1 MEVNATG
8 LQIGYGDY
16 IVVEDFDILLSK
28 HHITSIIG
36 PNGSGKSTVLK
47 ALTRLLRYQKGAV
60 CLDGKDLQDF
70 GPKELARRIGVLPQM
85 HSAPAD
91 FRVKELVGYGRMP
104 HQGFFARMNGED
116 ERIVDEAMRA
126 TGTYHLRDKSI
137 HEISGGETQ
146 RVWIATV
153 LTQQPEIL
161 FLDEPTTYLD
171 ISHQMEM
178 MRLIKRLN
186 RENGIGVVM
195 VLHDLSHALEV
206 SDWIVV
212 IKDGEKYDE
221 GKPCDVITPKMM
233 REVYDVECD
242 IVRLP
247 GREKPVISYREIC

>member
-1 MEVNATG
+1 M
-8 LQIGYGDY
+8 
-16 IVVEDFDILLSK
+16 
-28 HHITSIIG
+28 
-36 PNGSGKSTVLK
+36 
-47 ALTRLLRYQKGAV
+47 R
-60 CLDGKDLQDF
+60 
-70 GPKELARRIGVLPQM
+70 
-85 HSAPAD
+85 
-91 FRVKELVGYGRMP
+91 ELVGYGRVP
-104 HQGFFARMNGED
+104 HQKWYARHSEED
-116 ERIVDEAMRA
+116 EKIIDWAMRA
-126 TGTYHLRDKSI
+126 TGVWPLREKSI
-137 HEISGGETQ
+137 NECSGGESQ

-171 ISHQMEM
+171 ISHQLEM

-247 GREKPVISYREIC
+247 GREKPVIAYREIC

>member
-1 MEVNATG
+1 MIQLKNMSF
-8 LQIGYGDY
+8 GYGEAPLFKGLTCAFEDGKLTC
-16 IVVEDFDILLSK
+16 VV
-28 HHITSIIG
+28 G

-47 ALTRLLRYQKGAV
+47 GLTRLLDYKRGAV
-60 CLDGKDLQDF
+60 WLDNRSIKDF
-70 GPKELARRIGVLPQM
+70 TPKELACHIGVLPQI
-85 HSAPAD
+85 HSAPPD
-91 FRVKELVGYGRMP
+91 FQVRDLVGYGRVP
-104 HQGFFARMNGED
+104 HQKWYARHSEED
-116 ERIVDEAMRA
+116 EKIIDWAMRA
-126 TGTYHLRDKSI
+126 TGVWSLREKSI
-137 HEISGGETQ
+137 HECSGGESQ

-171 ISHQMEM
+171 ISHQLEM

-242 IVRLP
+242 IVHLP
-247 GREKPVISYREIC
+247 GREKPIIAYREIC